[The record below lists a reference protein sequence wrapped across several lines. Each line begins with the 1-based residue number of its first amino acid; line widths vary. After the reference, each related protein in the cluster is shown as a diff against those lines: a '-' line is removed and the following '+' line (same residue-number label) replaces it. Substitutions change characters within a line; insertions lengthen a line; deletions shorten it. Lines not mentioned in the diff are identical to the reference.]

1 MNEKGKD
8 QVIKRKEG
16 KMKEVKRKNDCG
28 WKGREGKN
36 KIKMKDIC
44 WGGGNERRKKG

>member
-16 KMKEVKRKNDCG
+16 KMKEVKRKN
-28 WKGREGKN
+28 E
-36 KIKMKDIC
+36 
-44 WGGGNERRKKG
+44 

>member
-16 KMKEVKRKNDCG
+16 KMKEVKRKNG
-28 WKGREGKN
+28 RGRKGEKGRMKAVYIWKKKIGGKN
-36 KIKMKDIC
+36 V
-44 WGGGNERRKKG
+44 